1 MIERSPFALAAR
13 QVELDRDA
21 TTRFPAL
28 YDRKRQRLAPS
39 PHAFLRG
46 SARLFYEI
54 LAARPDLAEGPAG
67 EGWIVGDMHLENVGA
82 YRTDADEIVFGLND
96 FDDSTIGP
104 LRYDLL
110 RLGVS
115 VLLAGR
121 NLHVTGAQSIALVER
136 AAGAYLRAREDVAE
150 PPAPAPI
157 ADLMARARGRS
168 HKALLDA
175 RAPAAHGR
183 RRFLRDE
190 HYLDLPPDIEARVP
204 ALLSAYVAALG
215 DRAPGKAAT
224 YTVED
229 AAFRIAGNGSLGVLR
244 VALLV
249 RNCDGDER
257 LLELKECRA
266 PSPSSVAP
274 SPSGRFPHPAARC
287 AEAARALCAAPPR
300 LLAPVLADGL
310 SFIGRR
316 LFPQE
321 DKLDV
326 STVHP
331 GADLGEVIAF
341 IAHVL
346 GAAHARGVVAL
357 GGPPPPRWTGEEVGR
372 IIDHA
377 VELAGLLEG
386 AYLAWARRAAA
397 STPPG

>member
-1 MIERSPFALAAR
+1 
-13 QVELDRDA
+13 
-21 TTRFPAL
+21 
-28 YDRKRQRLAPS
+28 
-39 PHAFLRG
+39 
-46 SARLFYEI
+46 
-54 LAARPDLAEGPAG
+54 
-67 EGWIVGDMHLENVGA
+67 
-82 YRTDADEIVFGLND
+82 
-96 FDDSTIGP
+96 
-104 LRYDLL
+104 
-110 RLGVS
+110 
-115 VLLAGR
+115 
-121 NLHVTGAQSIALVER
+121 
-136 AAGAYLRAREDVAE
+136 
-150 PPAPAPI
+150 
-157 ADLMARARGRS
+157 MARARGRS
-168 HKALLDA
+168 HKALLDD

-183 RRFLRDE
+183 RRFLRGE
-190 HYLDLPPDIEARVP
+190 RYLDLPPDIEARVP
-204 ALLSAYVAALG
+204 ALLSAYIAALG
-215 DRAPGKAAT
+215 DRAPGKAST

-257 LLELKECRA
+257 LLELKECREA
-266 PSPSSVAP
+266 SPSSVAP
-274 SPSGRFPHPAARC
+274 SPPGRFPHPAARC

-310 SFIGRR
+310 SFVGRR

-321 DKLDV
+321 DKLDA

-331 GADLGEVIAF
+331 GADLAEVIAF

-357 GGPPPPRWTGEEVGR
+357 GSPPSPRWTGEEVGL

-397 STPPG
+397 SAPSG